1 MQDEEKGEAAK
12 MDLALWMQEDGTGI
26 FGSLIFAM
34 DIFDA
39 ATIHGMAKCFV
50 VRKIFHADEVPK
62 CLSGADS
69 AFVRTRPRECCAEQ
83 PSSSLYFCGSA
94 ADSSC

>member
-26 FGSLIFAM
+26 FGSLIFAT

-39 ATIHGMAKCFV
+39 ATMQSMAKHFV
-50 VRKIFHADEVPK
+50 VRTSLLRVGKLPTI
-62 CLSGADS
+62 SGES
-69 AFVRTRPRECCAEQ
+69 GSGFTCTRTLQWCAQQ
-83 PSSSLYFCGSA
+83 PHSGGLR
-94 ADSSC
+94 SCS

>member
-26 FGSLIFAM
+26 FGSLIFAT

-39 ATIHGMAKCFV
+39 ATIQGMAKCFV
-50 VRKIFHADEVPK
+50 VRTS
-62 CLSGADS
+62 L
-69 AFVRTRPRECCAEQ
+69 PRR
-83 PSSSLYFCGSA
+83 
-94 ADSSC
+94 